1 MKLPLSSICYC
12 GSKPSRWMKEDF
24 GVVAAALQRTYP
36 AVDEVHGFL
45 VENGLRD
52 ALRGNKPTQKRGAR
66 QIVDPTIRMFCG
78 VAIGETPLMKSFRVV
93 TISGGKVYGNPE
105 SLLQLQDW
113 DDDWAEKDDL
123 ETSIGCALSELEVA
137 TADASDLAKVAGS
150 RPWES
155 RTVPKKRTTE
165 NKHGEPVV
173 KRRRDEGKKPATCAG
188 CGKKFLSKSQTF
200 VNSIVHGDCI
210 NCPGCGAFKAK
221 YD

>member
-1 MKLPLSSICYC
+1 MP
-12 GSKPSRWMKEDF
+12 PSTATEMRD
-24 GVVAAALQRTYP
+24 
-36 AVDEVHGFL
+36 
-45 VENGLRD
+45 GLRD
-52 ALRGNKPTQKRGAR
+52 ALRGNKPTQSRGAK
-66 QIVDPTIRMFCG
+66 QIVEPTIGLFRDLATG
-78 VAIGETPLMKSFRVV
+78 HSPLMRSFKAV
-93 TISGGKVYGNPE
+93 TVYRGMVYGNPE
-105 SLLQLQDW
+105 SLDLLQGW
-113 DDDWAEKDDL
+113 DDAWTEKADL
-123 ETSIGCALSELEVA
+123 ERSIGYKISELEVA

-210 NCPGCGAFKAK
+210 DCPGCGAFKAK